1 MQMAGWVVVA
11 TVGGVSSRRYAVVVG
26 TVLLVA
32 AVFFAVM
39 PALLDYDAFIPV
51 ILTLVCTVAAIAV
64 FVQGMAG
71 E

>member
-1 MQMAGWVVVA
+1 M
-11 TVGGVSSRRYAVVVG
+11 GGVSSRRYAVVVG

-32 AVFFAVM
+32 AVGFVVM

-51 ILTLVCTVAAIAV
+51 MLALVCTFSAIAV
-64 FVQGMAG
+64 FVQGMSG